1 MKKHLIAITLGLAF
15 SAQSFANDRTQEE
28 SNNEL
33 IGFGSG
39 VVVGAAVAGPIG
51 AAIAGI
57 FGIMI
62 ADDVNDENR
71 LDLTEN
77 ELALAESKLSRQEN
91 QLLALTKQYEQAK
104 KQNRQQLAALD
115 KEFEK
120 VLQETQAN
128 IQFKTASY
136 EIESHFKPQLD
147 LLAKGLTQNPDLVV
161 NLSGF
166 ADRRGDD
173 SYNKTLSE
181 QRVLSVK
188 SYLLDKGVS
197 EKQVLTN
204 AYGESNP
211 VAQAQSFEDDFF
223 DRRVLVKIGESEDEM
238 TASN

>member
-1 MKKHLIAITLGLAF
+1 MKKQLIAITMGLAF
-15 SAQSFANDRTQEE
+15 SAQSFAAERTQEE
-28 SNNEL
+28 KNNEL
-33 IGFGSG
+33 IGLGSG
-39 VVVGAAVAGPIG
+39 VVVGAAIAGPIG
-51 AAIAGI
+51 AAVAGI
-57 FGIMI
+57 FGLLI

-71 LDLTEN
+71 LDLAEN
-77 ELALAESKLSRQEN
+77 ELELAESKLSRQQN

-104 KQNRQQLAALD
+104 AQNQQRLAALD
-115 KEFEK
+115 REFEK

-147 LLAKGLTQNPDLVV
+147 LLAKGLSQNPELVV

-173 SYNKTLSE
+173 SYNKALSE

-188 SYLLDKGVS
+188 SYLINKGVK
-197 EKQVLTN
+197 EQQVLTN
-204 AYGESNP
+204 SYGESNP

-223 DRRVLVKIGESEDEM
+223 DRRVLVKVGESDDEM